1 MTPNWKVLE
10 KQETSKVHEG
20 TQMQGSGLF
29 LSILIPS
36 YMTNDLRQ
44 PYSCFSGG
52 FSTANTLPKNKTY
65 RLLLPSAVLDIV
77 IMKERSHIESIII
90 RFVYFSCIQPLNSHI
105 MLYFLLRENIR
116 IIYIFLYLW

>member
-1 MTPNWKVLE
+1 MKERRCKGVDC
-10 KQETSKVHEG
+10 
-20 TQMQGSGLF
+20 F

-52 FSTANTLPKNKTY
+52 FSTANTLLKNNTY

-77 IMKERSHIESIII
+77 IMKERSHIESIIK
-90 RFVYFSCIQPLNSHI
+90 YFYIIICLLFLNSTTQ
-105 MLYFLLRENIR
+105 
-116 IIYIFLYLW
+116 